1 MSETAGTYHI
11 PVTVIEHQGPFQPT
25 AYDLYLTYQFKTIE
39 QAAAEF
45 IPPTAYDLYLTY
57 QFKTIEQAAAEFT
70 TRVNAHPS
78 VIYIDRTRNII
89 WIPYAEWWMK
99 EEGK

>member
-1 MSETAGTYHI
+1 MTDLI
-11 PVTVIEHQGPFQPT
+11 PVTVIEHQGPF
-25 AYDLYLTYQFKTIE
+25 
-39 QAAAEF
+39 
-45 IPPTAYDLYLTY
+45 PPTAYDLYLTY

-99 EEGK
+99 EEAE

>member
-1 MSETAGTYHI
+1 MYGRA
-11 PVTVIEHQGPFQPT
+11 VIMH
-25 AYDLYLTYQFKTIE
+25 D
-39 QAAAEF
+39 
-45 IPPTAYDLYLTY
+45 LTY

-89 WIPYAEWWMK
+89 WIPFDGWSKK
-99 EEGK
+99 ETK

>member
-1 MSETAGTYHI
+1 MSETAGTYHLRWAVRHDLI
-11 PVTVIEHQGPFQPT
+11 PVTVIEHQGPFPPT
-25 AYDLYLTYQFKTIE
+25 AYDLYFTYQFTTIE

-45 IPPTAYDLYLTY
+45 VIRTKTY
-57 QFKTIEQAAAEFT
+57 PGIIFVDTERKT
-70 TRVNAHPS
+70 V
-78 VIYIDRTRNII
+78 

>member
-1 MSETAGTYHI
+1 MHDLI
-11 PVTVIEHQGPFQPT
+11 PVTVIEHQGPF
-25 AYDLYLTYQFKTIE
+25 
-39 QAAAEF
+39 
-45 IPPTAYDLYLTY
+45 PPTAYDHLTY

-89 WIPYAEWWMK
+89 WIPYAGWTPK
-99 EEGK
+99 EQE

>member
-1 MSETAGTYHI
+1 MH
-11 PVTVIEHQGPFQPT
+11 
-25 AYDLYLTYQFKTIE
+25 D
-39 QAAAEF
+39 
-45 IPPTAYDLYLTY
+45 LTY

-89 WIPYAEWWMK
+89 WIPFDGWSKK
-99 EEGK
+99 ETK